1 MPVIAFV
8 SPKGGVGKT
17 TSATLLATQLAS
29 QAQVVVIDADAN
41 HPVAAW
47 AKLRGCPA
55 NLRVVSEG
63 ITEETIVDRIDEAA
77 SDAPFVIV
85 DCEGSANLTVAYA
98 IGTADLVV
106 IPMQGSQLDASQA
119 ARALQLVKRAERQG
133 RRTIPHVILLTR
145 TPAAIRSRT
154 LTSIHE
160 QLRQHGV
167 ALLQTE
173 LHERDAYRAMF
184 SFGGTLDT
192 LDPDHVGGLDKA
204 RVNARAYAAEIVAL
218 LKAKEGAPTRTPER
232 EVA

>member
-17 TSATLLATQLAS
+17 TSAVLLATQLARK
-29 QAQVVVIDADAN
+29 AEVVIIDADAN

-47 AKLRGCPA
+47 AKLQGPPTH
-55 NLRVVSEG
+55 LRIVSEG

-77 SDAPFVIV
+77 AEAPFVIV

-98 IGTADLVV
+98 IGAADLVI

-119 ARALQLVKRAERQG
+119 ARALQLVKRAEKQG
-133 RRTIPHVILLTR
+133 RRAIPHAILLTR

-154 LTSIHE
+154 LTSIHD

-167 ALLQTE
+167 DLLVNE
-173 LHERDAYRAMF
+173 LHERDAFRAMF

-192 LDPDHVGGLDKA
+192 LDPAHVGGLDKA
-204 RVNARAYAAEIVAL
+204 RVNARIYAAEVVAL
-218 LKAKEGAPTRTPER
+218 LKGEGASAPPR